1 MPLKPLIQGL
11 AVIWLVL
18 FLASFASL
26 QVMESDD
33 FESVL
38 SRVASFLTWQT
49 IAFAVAAL
57 GALATRTAVSRGAQR
72 IKFVGYGPLAVSVFL
87 MASFVAIVGV
97 RFFIVPLFE
106 GA

>member
-11 AVIWLVL
+11 AVIWVVL

-26 QVMESDD
+26 QVVESDD
-33 FESVL
+33 FASVL
-38 SRVASFLTWQT
+38 NRVASFLTWQT

-57 GALATRTAVSRGAQR
+57 GALLTRHAVGRGVQT
-72 IKFVGYGPLAVSVFL
+72 IKLVGYGPLAVSVFL
-87 MASFVAIVGV
+87 VASFVAIVGV

-106 GA
+106 TA

>member
-26 QVMESDD
+26 QVVESDD
-33 FESVL
+33 FASVL

-49 IAFAVAAL
+49 IAFAVAAF
-57 GALATRTAVSRGAQR
+57 GALATRTAVSRGVQR

-97 RFFIVPLFE
+97 RFFIVPLFG